1 MSTKVITNFPLK
13 SKQFKSYAKKLK
25 SSGDNG
31 IFKNG
36 MFMALEMIGNTAADD
51 FMKQTSADPTASDF
65 FKTASTG
72 RLLRSRTGKL
82 QRSITGVLDF
92 STTKY
97 PAKMKKFIN
106 EKMTKPG
113 GKKESIRRVIVGSG
127 KLEGIIGSTV
137 DYAAIHEF
145 GGKAGRGLSTTIP
158 ARPYL
163 TPAVKETMPDIFEMF
178 DELIHETF
186 RQEHI

>member
-13 SKQFKSYAKKLK
+13 ARQFKSYAKKL
-25 SSGDNG
+25 STSGDDG

-36 MFMALEMIGNTAADD
+36 MFMALEMIGIAAVADH
-51 FMKQTSADPTASDF
+51 MKQTSIDNFTQALTGN
-65 FKTASTG
+65 KLRIRTG
-72 RLLRSRTGKL
+72 RLS
-82 QRSITGVLDF
+82 RSIMGVMSF
-92 STTKY
+92 STSKY
-97 PAKMKKFIN
+97 PAKMKKFITSN
-106 EKMTKPG
+106 IPTSQEGFEG

-163 TPAVKETMPDIFEMF
+163 TPAVKETMPDIFVMF